1 MEKDDF
7 AAGAAGGVA
16 GGGIGASV
24 GGLGAAGLAIGGSAY
39 AIPAVVVVA
48 APAVA
53 GGLLV
58 FGAWKGIKAIR
69 RWRQTRG
76 RFDIGSSKRTS
87 ERVTAGKGWTEPGSV
102 NRHGQVNLGCTN
114 PPRRGSNPRNWV
126 YVMHCPVC
134 VRNYG
139 ANGGDIH
146 ERKCPYHQGGEP
158 GEPLQG
164 DELDWR
170 PE

>member
-53 GGLLV
+53 GCLLA
-58 FGAWKGIKAIR
+58 FGAWKGVKAIR
-69 RWRQTRG
+69 RWRQTRVG
-76 RFDIGSSKRTS
+76 
-87 ERVTAGKGWTEPGSV
+87 
-102 NRHGQVNLGCTN
+102 
-114 PPRRGSNPRNWV
+114 
-126 YVMHCPVC
+126 
-134 VRNYG
+134 
-139 ANGGDIH
+139 
-146 ERKCPYHQGGEP
+146 
-158 GEPLQG
+158 
-164 DELDWR
+164 
-170 PE
+170 